1 MDLNDEDNES
11 NASDDLNDEG
21 ILDSI
26 QELFLEDES
35 TYPESKDQEDEIV
48 QKKIEVLESIIE
60 KSLEL
65 PTGKDLQNCAKD
77 LYSRFHKGATT
88 IHL

>member
-1 MDLNDEDNES
+1 MDLDDEDNES
-11 NASDDLNDEG
+11 NASDDLNDE
-21 ILDSI
+21 DN
-26 QELFLEDES
+26 
-35 TYPESKDQEDEIV
+35 ESKDQEDEIV